1 MKFLSVVTYALSVVA
16 AVGAS
21 SQPPE
26 PALEPNY
33 TSPLGVQYIN
43 PSASYDV
50 TGPYSLL
57 SIAGPTLYVAGVRG
71 IHPSNNSLAET
82 GYPRIRL
89 AYENMAY
96 LARSAGSDL
105 VRTRPPLKQRVALVN
120 LFSRHHAC
128 VWLSMW
134 RTCTAIAPWST
145 GSKPSYGPS
154 LTRPGTCCFL
164 PGRLSRYRG

>member
-1 MKFLSVVTYALSVVA
+1 MKFHLVITYLLFVFA
-16 AVGAS
+16 AASKS
-21 SQPPE
+21 SQSSE
-26 PALEPNY
+26 STLEPNY

-43 PSASYDV
+43 PSISYDV

-71 IHPSNNSLAET
+71 IHPSNNTLAEI

-105 VRTRPPLKQRVALVN
+105 VRTHASPPTPNRSKEWPLLTCLPDIMRPSGCLCVGYVSLSPLGQ
-120 LFSRHHAC
+120 
-128 VWLSMW
+128 
-134 RTCTAIAPWST
+134 
-145 GSKPSYGPS
+145 PSPN
-154 LTRPGTCCFL
+154 
-164 PGRLSRYRG
+164 

>member
-1 MKFLSVVTYALSVVA
+1 MRLVQFTMKFHRLITSVLFVF
-16 AVGAS
+16 S
-21 SQPPE
+21 SE
-26 PALEPNY
+26 AILEPNY

-43 PSASYDV
+43 PSTSYDV

-71 IHPSNNSLAET
+71 IHPSNNSLAEI

-105 VRTRPPLKQRVALVN
+105 VRTRPPLKQSMALVN
-120 LFSRHHAC
+120 LFSRHHASA
-128 VWLSMW
+128 WWSMY
-134 RTCTAIAPWST
+134 RTCIAIAPSST
-145 GSKPSYGPS
+145 KSKLRYGPS
-154 LTRPGTCCFL
+154 
-164 PGRLSRYRG
+164 